1 MELMNQIRERVVA
14 WQKKRVRTVVFPLA
28 GKLCAVETVE
38 GKRLG
43 QWQVDYDG
51 DPSHLK
57 DCFLSLKAAGL
68 RDKKLWLLVNAEAL
82 RWNRKRYPQMTEE
95 EFAESMEWEADR
107 VFRTEEAIAMGHRVL
122 SHDEE
127 GWEALL
133 HALPRVEMGAWEMGA
148 HEAGLTITRAFPV
161 TDIPLKEGPHFILYM
176 RRRSAMLLFRR
187 KGLWESRILHPA
199 DEGKASLFMERQID
213 MYDLSALPCFLV
225 PMESCGP
232 EERMAWLSYMEKEL
246 ALLTAEGI
254 EEEESKAVTLVTEHL
269 EEGGYWDDAMRV
281 VLSVSHAGTALPLL
295 MGARSFLTEEN
306 RKLRIAQAAC
316 AIGAVFFLFAG
327 VSFLSAYREDKAQM
341 AENEALSPMKVKRAE
356 MKRAS
361 EEEAAL
367 LAMLKEE
374 EAKDPHWEQRLV
386 LLADG
391 MPQGVVLSEIAAEGE
406 DVLLKGTSQKTSDLS
421 NFTSHLTRAWGGLT
435 ELKSR
440 KKNTRTGLFEFTVRW
455 KKETAGKAQ

>member
-1 MELMNQIRERVVA
+1 M
-14 WQKKRVRTVVFPLA
+14 
-28 GKLCAVETVE
+28 
-38 GKRLG
+38 
-43 QWQVDYDG
+43 
-51 DPSHLK
+51 
-57 DCFLSLKAAGL
+57 
-68 RDKKLWLLVNAEAL
+68 
-82 RWNRKRYPQMTEE
+82 
-95 EFAESMEWEADR
+95 
-107 VFRTEEAIAMGHRVL
+107 
-122 SHDEE
+122 
-127 GWEALL
+127 
-133 HALPRVEMGAWEMGA
+133 
-148 HEAGLTITRAFPV
+148 
-161 TDIPLKEGPHFILYM
+161 TDIPLKEGPHFILYI

-187 KGLWESRILHPA
+187 EGLWESRILHLA
-199 DEGKASLFMERQID
+199 DEGKASLFMERQMD

-254 EEEESKAVTLVTEHL
+254 EEEGSKAVTLVTEHL

-281 VLSVSHAGTALPLL
+281 VLSLSHAGTALPLL
-295 MGARSFLTEEN
+295 MGARPFLTEEN

-316 AIGAVFFLFAG
+316 AIGAAFFLFAG
-327 VSFLSAYREDKAQM
+327 VSFLSAYREDKAQLT
-341 AENEALSPMKVKRAE
+341 ENEALSPMKVKRAE

-391 MPQGVVLSEIAAEGE
+391 MPQGVVLSEISSEGE

-440 KKNTRTGLFEFTVRW
+440 KKNARTGLFEFTVRW

>member
-68 RDKKLWLLVNAEAL
+68 RDKKPWLLVNAEAL
-82 RWNRKRYPQMTEE
+82 RWSRKRYPQMTEE

-148 HEAGLTITRAFPV
+148 HEAGLTISRAFPV

-187 KGLWESRILHPA
+187 EGLWESRILHPA
-199 DEGKASLFMERQID
+199 DEGKASLFMERQMD

-269 EEGGYWDDAMRV
+269 EEGGYCDAMRV

-295 MGARSFLTEEN
+295 MGARPFLSEEN

-327 VSFLSAYREDKAQM
+327 VSFLSAYREDKAQLT
-341 AENEALSPMKVKRAE
+341 ENEALSPMKVKRAE

-391 MPQGVVLSEIAAEGE
+391 MPQGVVLSEISSEGE

-440 KKNTRTGLFEFTVRW
+440 KKNARTGLFEFTVRW
-455 KKETAGKAQ
+455 KKETVGKTQ

>member
-1 MELMNQIRERVVA
+1 MELMNRIRERVMA
-14 WQKKRVRTVVFPLA
+14 WQKNRVRTVVFPLA

-57 DCFLSLKAAGL
+57 ECFLSMKAAGL

-82 RWNRKRYPQMTEE
+82 RWSRKRYPQMTEE

-107 VFRTEEAIAMGHRVL
+107 VFHTEEAIAMGHRVL

-148 HEAGLTITRAFPV
+148 HEAGITISRAFPV

-187 KGLWESRILHPA
+187 EGLWESRILHPA
-199 DEGKASLFMERQID
+199 DEGKALLFMERQMD

-225 PMESCGP
+225 PMESCGL

-246 ALLTAEGI
+246 ALLAAEGI
-254 EEEESKAVTLVTEHL
+254 EEAESKSVTLVTEHL

-281 VLSVSHAGTALPLL
+281 VLSVTHAGTALPLL
-295 MGARSFLTEEN
+295 MGARPFLSEEN
-306 RKLRIAQAAC
+306 RKLRIAQGAC
-316 AIGAVFFLFAG
+316 ALGAAFFLFSCA
-327 VSFLSAYREDKAQM
+327 SFLSAYRMDKAQLG
-341 AENEALSPMKVKRAE
+341 ENEALSPLKVKRAE
-356 MKRAS
+356 MRKAS
-361 EEEAAL
+361 EEEEAL

-391 MPQGVVLSEIAAEGE
+391 MPQGVVLSEISAEGE
-406 DVLLKGTSQKTSDLS
+406 DVFLKGTSQKTTDLS

-440 KKNTRTGLFEFTVRW
+440 KKNVRTGLFEFTVRW

>member
-1 MELMNQIRERVVA
+1 MELMNRIRERVAA

-38 GKRLG
+38 GKRLD

-51 DPSHLK
+51 DTSHLK
-57 DCFLSLKAAGL
+57 ECFLSLKAAGL

-133 HALPRVEMGAWEMGA
+133 HALPRAELGAWEMGA
-148 HEAGLTITRAFPV
+148 HEAGLTIVRAFPV
-161 TDIPLKEGPHFILYM
+161 TDIPLNEGPHFILYM

-187 KGLWESRILHPA
+187 ENLWESRILHA
-199 DEGKASLFMERQID
+199 GDEGKASLFMERQME
-213 MYDLSALPCFLV
+213 MYDLSSLPCFLV
-225 PMESCGP
+225 PMESCGQ

-246 ALLTAEGI
+246 TLLADKGA
-254 EEEESKAVTLVTEHL
+254 EEEIGEAVTLETELL

-281 VLSVSHAGTALPLL
+281 VLAVSRAGTALPFLL
-295 MGARSFLTEEN
+295 GERPFLTEEN

-316 AIGAVFFLFAG
+316 ALGAVFFLCSSAA
-327 VSFLSAYREDKAQM
+327 FLSAYQEQKTQLT
-341 AENEALSPMKVKRAE
+341 ENEALSPMKVKRAE
-356 MKRAS
+356 MKKAS

-391 MPQGVVLSEIAAEGE
+391 MPQGVVLSEISAEGE
-406 DVLLKGTSQKTSDLS
+406 NVLLKGTSQKASDLS
-421 NFTSHLTRAWGGLT
+421 NFTSHLTRAWGGRT

>member
-43 QWQVDYDG
+43 QWLVDYDG

-82 RWNRKRYPQMTEE
+82 RWSRKRYPQMTKE

-148 HEAGLTITRAFPV
+148 HEAGLTISRAFPV
-161 TDIPLKEGPHFILYM
+161 TDIPLKEGPHFILYI

-187 KGLWESRILHPA
+187 EGLWESRILHPA
-199 DEGKASLFMERQID
+199 DEGKASLFMERQMD

-232 EERMAWLSYMEKEL
+232 EERMAWLSYMEKEM
-246 ALLTAEGI
+246 AFLTAEGI
-254 EEEESKAVTLVTEHL
+254 EECKVVTLVTEHL

-295 MGARSFLTEEN
+295 MGERPFLTEEN
-306 RKLRIAQAAC
+306 QKLRIAQAAC
-316 AIGAVFFLFAG
+316 AIGAAFFLFAG
-327 VSFLSAYREDKAQM
+327 VSFLSAYREDKAQLT
-341 AENEALSPMKVKRAE
+341 ENEALSPMKVKRAE

-391 MPQGVVLSEIAAEGE
+391 MPQGVVLSEISSEGE

-440 KKNTRTGLFEFTVRW
+440 KKNARTGLFEFTVRW
-455 KKETAGKAQ
+455 KKETVGKAQ

>member
-57 DCFLSLKAAGL
+57 ECFLSMKAAGL

-82 RWNRKRYPQMTEE
+82 RWSRKRYPQMTEE
-95 EFAESMEWEADR
+95 EFAESMEWESDR

-148 HEAGLTITRAFPV
+148 HEAGLTISCAFPV

-187 KGLWESRILHPA
+187 EDLWESRILHPA

-246 ALLTAEGI
+246 AFLTAEGI
-254 EEEESKAVTLVTEHL
+254 EEAESKVVTLVTEHL

-295 MGARSFLTEEN
+295 MGERPFLTEEN
-306 RKLRIAQAAC
+306 RKLRIAQGAC
-316 AIGAVFFLFAG
+316 ALGAAFFLFSCA
-327 VSFLSAYREDKAQM
+327 SFLSAYREDKAQLT
-341 AENEALSPMKVKRAE
+341 ENEALSPMKVKRAE

-391 MPQGVVLSEIAAEGE
+391 MPQGVVLSEISSEGE
-406 DVLLKGTSQKTSDLS
+406 DVLLKGTSQKTNDLS

-440 KKNTRTGLFEFTVRW
+440 KKNAHTGLFEFTVRW

>member
-1 MELMNQIRERVVA
+1 MELMNRIRERVVA
-14 WQKKRVRTVVFPLA
+14 WQKNRVRTVVFPLA

-57 DCFLSLKAAGL
+57 ECFLSMKAAGL

-82 RWNRKRYPQMTEE
+82 SWSRKRYPQMTEE

-107 VFRTEEAIAMGHRVL
+107 VFHTEEAIAMGHRVL

-133 HALPRVEMGAWEMGA
+133 HALPRVEMGGWEMGA
-148 HEAGLTITRAFPV
+148 HEAGITISRAFPV

-187 KGLWESRILHPA
+187 EGLWESRILHPA
-199 DEGKASLFMERQID
+199 DEGKALLFMERQMD

-225 PMESCGP
+225 PMESCGL

-246 ALLTAEGI
+246 ALLAAEGI
-254 EEEESKAVTLVTEHL
+254 EEAESKSVTLVTEHL

-281 VLSVSHAGTALPLL
+281 VLSVTHAGTALPLL
-295 MGARSFLTEEN
+295 MGERPFLTEEN
-306 RKLRIAQAAC
+306 RKLRIAQGAC
-316 AIGAVFFLFAG
+316 ALGAAFFLFSCA
-327 VSFLSAYREDKAQM
+327 SFLSAYRMDKAQLG
-341 AENEALSPMKVKRAE
+341 ENEALSPLKVKRAE
-356 MKRAS
+356 MRKAS
-361 EEEAAL
+361 EEEEAL

-391 MPQGVVLSEIAAEGE
+391 MPQGVVLSEISAEGE
-406 DVLLKGTSQKTSDLS
+406 DVLLKGTSQKTTDLS

-440 KKNTRTGLFEFTVRW
+440 KKNAHTGLFEFTVRW

>member
-1 MELMNQIRERVVA
+1 MELMNRIRERVVA
-14 WQKKRVRTVVFPLA
+14 WQKNRVRTVVFPLA

-57 DCFLSLKAAGL
+57 ECFLSMKAAGL

-82 RWNRKRYPQMTEE
+82 RWSRKRYPQMTEE

-107 VFRTEEAIAMGHRVL
+107 VFHTEEAIAMGHRVL

-148 HEAGLTITRAFPV
+148 HEAGITISRAFPV

-187 KGLWESRILHPA
+187 EGLWESRILHPA
-199 DEGKASLFMERQID
+199 DEGKALLFMERQMD

-225 PMESCGP
+225 PMESCGL

-246 ALLTAEGI
+246 ALLAAEGI
-254 EEEESKAVTLVTEHL
+254 EEAESQSVTLVTEHL

-281 VLSVSHAGTALPLL
+281 VLSVTHAGTALPLL
-295 MGARSFLTEEN
+295 MGARPFLSEEN
-306 RKLRIAQAAC
+306 RKLRIAQGAC
-316 AIGAVFFLFAG
+316 ALGAAFFLFSCA
-327 VSFLSAYREDKAQM
+327 SFLSAYRMDKAQLG
-341 AENEALSPMKVKRAE
+341 ENEALSPLKVKRAE
-356 MKRAS
+356 MRKAS
-361 EEEAAL
+361 EEEEAL

-391 MPQGVVLSEIAAEGE
+391 MPQGVVLSEISAEGE
-406 DVLLKGTSQKTSDLS
+406 DVLLKGTSQKTTDLS

-440 KKNTRTGLFEFTVRW
+440 KKNVRTGLFEFTVRW

>member
-1 MELMNQIRERVVA
+1 MELMNRIRERVVA
-14 WQKKRVRTVVFPLA
+14 WQKNRVRTVVFPLA

-57 DCFLSLKAAGL
+57 ECFLSMKAAGL

-82 RWNRKRYPQMTEE
+82 RWSRKRYPQMTEE

-107 VFRTEEAIAMGHRVL
+107 VFHTEEAIAMGHRVL

-161 TDIPLKEGPHFILYM
+161 TDIPLKEGSHFILYM

-187 KGLWESRILHPA
+187 EGLWESRILHPA
-199 DEGKASLFMERQID
+199 DEGKALLFMERQMD

-225 PMESCGP
+225 PMESCGL

-246 ALLTAEGI
+246 ALLAAEGI
-254 EEEESKAVTLVTEHL
+254 EEAESKSVTLVTEHL

-281 VLSVSHAGTALPLL
+281 VLSVTHAGTALPLL
-295 MGARSFLTEEN
+295 MGARPFLSEEN
-306 RKLRIAQAAC
+306 RKLRIAQGAC
-316 AIGAVFFLFAG
+316 ALGAAFFLFSCA
-327 VSFLSAYREDKAQM
+327 SFLSAYRMDKAQL
-341 AENEALSPMKVKRAE
+341 AENEALSPLKVKRAE
-356 MKRAS
+356 MRKAS
-361 EEEAAL
+361 EEEEAL

-391 MPQGVVLSEIAAEGE
+391 MPQGVVLSEISAEGE
-406 DVLLKGTSQKTSDLS
+406 DVLLKGTSQKTTDLS

-440 KKNTRTGLFEFTVRW
+440 KKNARTGLFEFTVRW

>member
-1 MELMNQIRERVVA
+1 MELMNRIRKRVAV

-43 QWQVDYDG
+43 QWQANYDG
-51 DPSHLK
+51 DTPNLK
-57 DCFLSLKAAGL
+57 ECFLSLKAAGL
-68 RDKKLWLLVNAEAL
+68 RGKKLWLLVNADSL
-82 RWNRKRYPQMTEE
+82 RWSSKRYPQMTEE

-133 HALPRVEMGAWEMGA
+133 HAWPRVEMGAWEMGA
-148 HEAGLTITRAFPV
+148 HEVGLTITRAFPV

-187 KGLWESRILHPA
+187 EDLWESRILHA
-199 DEGKASLFMERQID
+199 GDEGKASLFMERQME

-225 PMESCGP
+225 PMESCGQ

-246 ALLTAEGI
+246 TLLAAKGA
-254 EEEESKAVTLVTEHL
+254 EEEIGEAVTLETELL

-295 MGARSFLTEEN
+295 MGARPFLSEEN

-316 AIGAVFFLFAG
+316 VIGAAFFLFSCA
-327 VSFLSAYREDKAQM
+327 SFLSAYREDKAQL
-341 AENEALSPMKVKRAE
+341 AENETLSPLKVKRAE
-356 MKRAS
+356 MKKAS
-361 EEEAAL
+361 EEEEAL

-391 MPQGVVLSEIAAEGE
+391 MPQGVVLSEISAEGE
-406 DVLLKGTSQKTSDLS
+406 DVLLKGTSQKTTDLS

-440 KKNTRTGLFEFTVRW
+440 KKNARTGLFEFTVRW

>member
-1 MELMNQIRERVVA
+1 MELMNRIRERVVA

-57 DCFLSLKAAGL
+57 ECFLSMKAAGL
-68 RDKKLWLLVNAEAL
+68 RDKKLCLLVNAEAL
-82 RWNRKRYPQMTEE
+82 RWSRKRYPQMTEE

-107 VFRTEEAIAMGHRVL
+107 VFHTEEAIAMGHRVL

-148 HEAGLTITRAFPV
+148 HEAGITISRAFPV

-187 KGLWESRILHPA
+187 EGLWESRILHPA
-199 DEGKASLFMERQID
+199 DEGKALLFMERQMD

-225 PMESCGP
+225 PMESCGL
-232 EERMAWLSYMEKEL
+232 EERMAWLSYLEKEL
-246 ALLTAEGI
+246 ALLAAEGI
-254 EEEESKAVTLVTEHL
+254 EEAESKSVTLVTEHL

-281 VLSVSHAGTALPLL
+281 VLSVTHAGTALPLL
-295 MGARSFLTEEN
+295 MGARPFLSEEN
-306 RKLRIAQAAC
+306 RKLRIAQGAC
-316 AIGAVFFLFAG
+316 ALGAAFFLFSCA
-327 VSFLSAYREDKAQM
+327 SFLSAYRMDKAQLG
-341 AENEALSPMKVKRAE
+341 ENEALSPLKVKRAE
-356 MKRAS
+356 MRKAS
-361 EEEAAL
+361 EEEEAL

-374 EAKDPHWEQRLV
+374 EAKDPHWER
-386 LLADG
+386 
-391 MPQGVVLSEIAAEGE
+391 MS
-406 DVLLKGTSQKTSDLS
+406 
-421 NFTSHLTRAWGGLT
+421 F
-435 ELKSR
+435 
-440 KKNTRTGLFEFTVRW
+440 
-455 KKETAGKAQ
+455 

>member
-1 MELMNQIRERVVA
+1 MELMNRIRERVVA
-14 WQKKRVRTVVFPLA
+14 WQKNRVRTVVFPLA

-38 GKRLG
+38 GERLG

-57 DCFLSLKAAGL
+57 ECFLSMKAAGL

-82 RWNRKRYPQMTEE
+82 SWSRKRYPQMTEE

-107 VFRTEEAIAMGHRVL
+107 VFHTEEAIAMGHRVL

-148 HEAGLTITRAFPV
+148 HEAGITISRAFPV

-187 KGLWESRILHPA
+187 EGLWESRILHPA
-199 DEGKASLFMERQID
+199 DEGKALLFMERQMD

-225 PMESCGP
+225 PMESCGL

-246 ALLTAEGI
+246 ALLAAEGI
-254 EEEESKAVTLVTEHL
+254 EEAESKSVTLVTEHL

-281 VLSVSHAGTALPLL
+281 VLSVTHAGTALPLL
-295 MGARSFLTEEN
+295 MGARPFLLEEN
-306 RKLRIAQAAC
+306 RKLRIAQGAC
-316 AIGAVFFLFAG
+316 ALGAAFFLFSCA
-327 VSFLSAYREDKAQM
+327 SFLSAYRMDKAQLG
-341 AENEALSPMKVKRAE
+341 ENEALSPLKVKRAE
-356 MKRAS
+356 MKKAS
-361 EEEAAL
+361 EEEEAL

-391 MPQGVVLSEIAAEGE
+391 MPQGVVLSEISAEGE
-406 DVLLKGTSQKTSDLS
+406 DVLLKGTSQKTTDLS

-455 KKETAGKAQ
+455 KKEMTRKSP

>member
-1 MELMNQIRERVVA
+1 MELMNRIRERVVA
-14 WQKKRVRTVVFPLA
+14 WQKNRVRTIVFPLA

-57 DCFLSLKAAGL
+57 ECFLSMKAAGL

-82 RWNRKRYPQMTEE
+82 RWSRKRYPQMTEE

-107 VFRTEEAIAMGHRVL
+107 VFHTEEAIAMGHRVL

-148 HEAGLTITRAFPV
+148 HEAGITISRAFPV

-187 KGLWESRILHPA
+187 EGLWESRILHPA
-199 DEGKASLFMERQID
+199 DEGKALLFMERQMD

-225 PMESCGP
+225 PMESCGL

-246 ALLTAEGI
+246 ALLAAEGI
-254 EEEESKAVTLVTEHL
+254 EEAESKSVTLVTEHL

-281 VLSVSHAGTALPLL
+281 VLSVTHAGTALPLL
-295 MGARSFLTEEN
+295 MGARPFLSEEN
-306 RKLRIAQAAC
+306 RKLRIAQGAC
-316 AIGAVFFLFAG
+316 ALGAAFFLFSCA
-327 VSFLSAYREDKAQM
+327 SFLSAYRMDKAQLG
-341 AENEALSPMKVKRAE
+341 ENEALSPLKVKRAE
-356 MKRAS
+356 MRKAS
-361 EEEAAL
+361 EEEEAL

-391 MPQGVVLSEIAAEGE
+391 MPQGVVLSEISAEGE
-406 DVLLKGTSQKTSDLS
+406 DVLLK
-421 NFTSHLTRAWGGLT
+421 R
-435 ELKSR
+435 
-440 KKNTRTGLFEFTVRW
+440 V
-455 KKETAGKAQ
+455 